1 MGERGWTKVG
11 LGVDVLTAAQQRI
24 AWAFDTFERVYL
36 SGPSGKDSGVMMHI
50 ACQEARRR
58 GRKIGVL
65 YVDLEAQYKCTIDHV
80 RIMFDMYADCIEPYW
95 LALPIRMRNAVSN
108 VEPFWIA
115 WDPERVALW
124 VRSSDPRSIVDASR
138 FPWFTR
144 PWRDEHG
151 IAHAMEF
158 EELID
163 EFGKWYGGEKDAAC
177 LVGIRSDESLNRWRA
192 ISVDRES
199 RESRLPWTTRRA
211 NVVNVYPI
219 YDWTTEDIWTYYGRT
234 KLPYNRVYDMM
245 YKAGLSLPQM
255 RICQPY
261 GDDQRRGL
269 NLFHVIEP
277 ETWTKIVARVS
288 GANQGA
294 LYAGKSGNVLG
305 NRVITRPASHT
316 TWQSY
321 AEFLL
326 ASMPNHECNHYGN
339 KIAVFLNWYKHRGY
353 PDGIPDEADPKKESE
368 RTAPSWRRICKTIL
382 KNDRLCKGL
391 GFTQTSSSPIAYG
404 NYCKTMAK
412 RRALWGF

>member
-1 MGERGWTKVG
+1 MGEQSQFKVK
-11 LGVDVLTAAQQRI
+11 LGIDVLTAAKQRI
-24 AWAFDTFERVYL
+24 SWALGTFERVYL

-65 YVDLEAQYKCTIDHV
+65 YVDLEAQYKFTIDHV
-80 RIMFDMYADCIEPYW
+80 RTMFDLYADCIEPYW
-95 LALPIRMRNAVSN
+95 LALPVRMRNAVSN
-108 VEPFWIA
+108 IEPFWIA
-115 WDPERVALW
+115 WDPERVASW
-124 VRSSDPRSIVDASR
+124 VRSPDQRSIVDATR
-138 FPWFTR
+138 FPWFTHS
-144 PWRDEHG
+144 WRDEHG

-163 EFGKWYGGEKDAAC
+163 EFGKWYGGGKDAAC

-192 ISVDRES
+192 ISVERAS
-199 RESRLPWTTRRA
+199 RESGLAWTTRREH
-211 NVVNVYPI
+211 VVNVYPI

-234 KLPYNRVYDMM
+234 GLPYNRVYDMM
-245 YKAGLSLPQM
+245 HKAGLSLPQM

-277 ETWTKIVARVS
+277 ETWTKVVARVS

-305 NRVITRPASHT
+305 NRVITRPASHA
-316 TWQSY
+316 TWKSY

-326 ASMPNHECNHYGN
+326 ASMPSHERMHYGN
-339 KIAVFLNWYKHRGY
+339 KIAVFLNWYRHRGY
-353 PDGIPDEADPKKESE
+353 ESGIPDEADPKKEGA

>member
-1 MGERGWTKVG
+1 MGERGWTKIG
-11 LGVDVLTAAQQRI
+11 LGIDVLTAAKQRI
-24 AWAFDTFERVYL
+24 SWAFDSFERVYL

-65 YVDLEAQYKCTIDHV
+65 YVDLEAQYKFTIDHV
-80 RIMFDMYADCIEPYW
+80 RTMFDLYADCIEPYW
-95 LALPIRMRNAVSN
+95 LTLPVRMRNAVSN
-108 VEPFWIA
+108 IEPFWIA
-115 WDPERVALW
+115 WDPERVASW
-124 VRSSDPRSIVDASR
+124 VRSPDPRSIVDASR
-138 FPWFTR
+138 FPWFTH

-163 EFGKWYGGEKDAAC
+163 EFGKWYGGDKDAAC

-192 ISVDRES
+192 ISVERAS
-199 RESRLPWTTRRA
+199 REIGLAWTTRRE

-219 YDWTTEDIWTYYGRT
+219 YDWATEDIWTYYGRT
-234 KLPYNRVYDMM
+234 GLPYNRVYDMM
-245 YKAGLSLPQM
+245 HKAGLSIPQM

-305 NRVITRPASHT
+305 NRVITRPASHA
-316 TWQSY
+316 TWKSY

-326 ASMPNHECNHYGN
+326 ASMPDHERTHYSN

-353 PDGIPDEADPKKESE
+353 PDGIPDEADPKKEAE